1 MPAHINI
8 KKKNTNWW
16 LEKEKEKRK
25 KERANEVVNNTYW
38 INKKSIV
45 ATTIA
50 LHIHTTSITTLSQN
64 IYFQLW
70 LVTISYYYFISTYKK
85 LTP

>member
-8 KKKNTNWW
+8 KKKNTNRW

-25 KERANEVVNNTYW
+25 KERANEVMNNTYW

-50 LHIHTTSITTLSQN
+50 LHIHTTIITTFSQN

-85 LTP
+85 LTS

>member
-8 KKKNTNWW
+8 KKKNTNRW
-16 LEKEKEKRK
+16 LEKVKEKRK

-70 LVTISYYYFISTYKK
+70 MVTISYYYFISTYKK